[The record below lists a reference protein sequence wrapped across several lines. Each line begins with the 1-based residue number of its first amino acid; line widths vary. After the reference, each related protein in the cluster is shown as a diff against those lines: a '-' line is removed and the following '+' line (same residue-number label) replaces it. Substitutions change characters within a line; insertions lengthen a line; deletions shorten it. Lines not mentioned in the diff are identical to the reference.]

1 MPVNTTPCL
10 VNTATSIAEP
20 GTDTDA
26 FGVKR
31 KRYIHV
37 VAATASFVDY
47 PTELNPGD
55 LAVNFGNNPY
65 RVANGAGVVGATIGT
80 VWYYIQ

>member
-1 MPVNTTPCL
+1 MALNNTPCQ
-10 VNTATSIAEP
+10 VNSATSIDEP
-20 GTDTDA
+20 GTTTDA

-31 KRYIHV
+31 KRYIYV

-47 PTELNPGD
+47 PTEINPGD

-65 RVANGAGVVGATIGT
+65 RVANGAGVVGATVGT
-80 VWYYIQ
+80 IWYYIE